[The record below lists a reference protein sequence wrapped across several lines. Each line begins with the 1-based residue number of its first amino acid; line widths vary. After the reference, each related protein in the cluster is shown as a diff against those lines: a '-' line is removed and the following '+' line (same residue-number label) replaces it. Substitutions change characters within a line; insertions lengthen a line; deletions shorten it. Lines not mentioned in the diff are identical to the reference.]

1 MVNLE
6 GKRVAILRSQNVT
19 SSPGWG
25 GSRYGR
31 MAFAEHGALMVAS
44 VLNSDRAVAMS
55 VYVIK
60 AFMKLRE
67 ELAANETILRRLA
80 EID

>member
-1 MVNLE
+1 
-6 GKRVAILRSQNVT
+6 
-19 SSPGWG
+19 
-25 GSRYGR
+25 
-31 MAFAEHGALMVAS
+31 MVAS